1 MLSGMNSEPTSEV
14 QSLEHHECWSLLR
27 TVSVGRLAVLVDGH
41 PDIFPIN
48 YVVDGETI
56 VFCTAEGTKF
66 AAIFISDSV
75 AFETDAFDEATG
87 DAWSVVVQARAQ
99 EIPMHDLVDDAAF
112 PLYPWSATPKSRFVR
127 LTPLQITG
135 RRFHV
140 VRRRP
145 SARHRP

>member
-1 MLSGMNSEPTSEV
+1 MDAPAPVIAQLDRSEC
-14 QSLEHHECWSLLR
+14 LHLLAGQE
-27 TVSVGRLAVLVDGH
+27 VGRLAIAIAGH
-41 PDIFPIN
+41 PDVFPIN
-48 YVVDGETI
+48 YVLDGESI

-75 AFETDAFDEATG
+75 AFETDAFDEVTG
-87 DAWSVVVQARAQ
+87 DAWSVVVQARAE
-99 EIPMHDLVDDAAF
+99 EIPMHDVVDDTAF

-127 LTPLQITG
+127 LTPVQITG

-145 SARHRP
+145 ARHRP

>member
-1 MLSGMNSEPTSEV
+1 MDATAPVIAHLDRA
-14 QSLEHHECWSLLR
+14 ECLHLLAGAE
-27 TVSVGRLAVLVDGH
+27 VGRLAVAVAGH
-41 PDIFPIN
+41 PDVFPIN
-48 YVVDGETI
+48 YVLDGESI

-75 AFETDAFDEATG
+75 AFETDAFDESTG
-87 DAWSVVVQARAQ
+87 DAWSVVVQARAE
-99 EIPMHDLVDDAAF
+99 EILMHEVVDEAAF

-127 LTPLQITG
+127 LIPLQITG

-145 SARHRP
+145 GVHRP